1 MEKMMLDYD
10 EEVRKFEPSPELD
23 EADDA
28 IYKRDLRDV
37 MDIVKELIKN
47 Q

>member
-1 MEKMMLDYD
+1 MLDYD